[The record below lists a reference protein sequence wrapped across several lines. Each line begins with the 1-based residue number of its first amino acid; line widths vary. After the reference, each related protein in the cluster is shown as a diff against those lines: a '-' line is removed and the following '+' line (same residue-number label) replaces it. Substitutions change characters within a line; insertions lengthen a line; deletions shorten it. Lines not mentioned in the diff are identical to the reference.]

1 MIKITLGDAIE
12 IRIAPVTLYAVSS
25 NLSPLAFKSDYS
37 EEHKKNTNTNPLKV
51 YMNLLFSFLL
61 CFYLYKY

>member
-25 NLSPLAFKSDYS
+25 NLSPWLLSPITS
-37 EEHKKNTNTNPLKV
+37 EKHKKNTNTNPLKV

-61 CFYLYKY
+61 CFYLYRY